1 VNHAWL
7 VREPRLVGTPS
18 KAAFFASKRG
28 SRGAFNEEFFG
39 I

>member
-18 KAAFFASKRG
+18 KAAFFADKRV
-28 SRGAFNEEFFG
+28 SRGILAQA
-39 I
+39 